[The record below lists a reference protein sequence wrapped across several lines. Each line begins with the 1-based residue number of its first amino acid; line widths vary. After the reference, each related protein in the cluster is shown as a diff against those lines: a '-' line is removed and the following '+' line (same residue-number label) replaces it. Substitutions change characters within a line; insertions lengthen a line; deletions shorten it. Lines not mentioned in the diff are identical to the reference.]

1 MENGCVKCKLRELT
15 KGNQSS
21 FIKNS
26 VLRDA
31 LKEMNKLIEYVETFQ
46 DEENWSNDVWL
57 IKVAAIKAKETL
69 TKKQK

>member
-1 MENGCVKCKLRELT
+1 MEKECVKCKLREIT
-15 KGNQSS
+15 KGKQSS

-31 LKEMNKLIEYVETFQ
+31 LKEINNLIQYIETFQ
-46 DEENWSNDVWL
+46 DEENWSNDVWS

-69 TKKQK
+69 TKKQ

>member
-1 MENGCVKCKLRELT
+1 MKEECVKCKLRELT

-21 FIKNS
+21 FIKDS

-31 LKEMNKLIEYVETFQ
+31 VKEINKLIEYIETFQ
-46 DEENWSNDVWL
+46 DEKNWSNDVWS

-69 TKKQK
+69 TKNQK